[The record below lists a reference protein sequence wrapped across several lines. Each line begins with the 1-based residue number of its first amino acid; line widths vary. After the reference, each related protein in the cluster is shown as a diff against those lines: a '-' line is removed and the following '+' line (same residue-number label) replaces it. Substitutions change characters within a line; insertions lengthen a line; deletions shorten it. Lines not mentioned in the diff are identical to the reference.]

1 MKKILLLSTLLLCSA
16 TIYAGGYRVAAQGQR
31 ALAMGHAGVAVVNS
45 AETAF
50 FNPSGIVLL
59 ENKFNVSAGV
69 TGVFSNVKWQ
79 SQSTGAFAETDNPMG
94 TPFYFYATYKFNEW
108 LAAGISAYTPYG
120 STVEWEQDW
129 AGSHLV
135 NNIDLAAIFIQ
146 PLVSIKLSDVFT
158 VGGGPIFVTGNVN
171 FNRNI
176 NRTLIDEQGSRSNV
190 TVDDS
195 GVTNWGW
202 SASFTL
208 TPVEDFRIGFNYR
221 SEIILDAEDGQA
233 VFSDVPNSGLVP
245 AENGET
251 TFNASLPM
259 PAELTIGASWKAN
272 DKWLFAFDYNRTY
285 WEVYDALDIV
295 FGNGSESI
303 NPRNYKNSSV
313 YRFGAEYV
321 ASSDFTLRA
330 GYYYDETPVRPT
342 YFAPETPRND
352 AQGYTA
358 GLSFQINQNIAIDAS
373 FLYLRFKEVDASY
386 DYYQENGQNVPFEGT
401 YKSNAF
407 LPGLG
412 ITYKL

>member
-1 MKKILLLSTLLLCSA
+1 MKKILLLTGLLLCSA
-16 TIYAGGYRVAAQGQR
+16 SIYAGGYRVAAQGQR

-59 ENKFNVSAGV
+59 EDKINVSAGI
-69 TGVFSNVKWQ
+69 TGVFSNVQWQ
-79 SQSTGAFAETDNPMG
+79 NQSTGQFSETDNPMG
-94 TPFYFYATYKFNEW
+94 TPFYFYATYKINEW
-108 LAAGISAYTPYG
+108 LAAGVSVYTPYG
-120 STVEWEQDW
+120 STVEWEKDW

-135 NNIDLAAIFIQ
+135 NNIDLAAIYVQ
-146 PLVSIKLSDVFT
+146 PLLSIKLSDVFT
-158 VGGGPIFVTGNVN
+158 VGGGPIFVTGNVE

-176 NRTLIDEQGSRSNV
+176 NRTLTDEMGERSNV
-190 TVDDS
+190 TVEDS

-208 TPVEDFRIGFNYR
+208 TPVEDLRIGFNYR
-221 SEIILDAEDGQA
+221 SEIILDAEDGDA
-233 VFSDVPNSGLVP
+233 TFANVPNSALVP
-245 AENGET
+245 AENGNT

-259 PAELTIGASWKAN
+259 PAEMTLGAAWQMN

-285 WEVYDALDIV
+285 WEVYNALDLQ
-295 FGNGSESI
+295 FGNGSESL
-303 NPRNYKNSSV
+303 NPRNYKNASI

-352 AQGYTA
+352 SEGYTA
-358 GLSFQINQNIAIDAS
+358 GLSYQVNDKLAIDAS
-373 FLYLRFKEVDASY
+373 FLYLRFQEVDASY

-407 LPGLG
+407 LPGIG
-412 ITYKL
+412 VTYKL

>member
-1 MKKILLLSTLLLCSA
+1 MKKILLLSTFLLCSA

-31 ALAMGHAGVAVVNS
+31 ALAMGHTGVAVVNS

-79 SQSTGAFAETDNPMG
+79 NQSTGEFAQTDNPMG
-94 TPFYFYATYKFNEW
+94 TPFYLYATYKINEW

-135 NNIDLAAIFIQ
+135 NNIDLAAIFVQ

-176 NRTLIDEQGSRSNV
+176 NRTLTDEEGNRSNV

-208 TPVEDFRIGFNYR
+208 TPIEDFRIGFNYR
-221 SEIILDAEDGQA
+221 SEIILDAEGGQA
-233 VFSDVPNSGLVP
+233 LFAGVPNSGLVP

-251 TFNASLPM
+251 TFNASLPL

-313 YRFGAEYV
+313 YRFGAEYI